1 MKAVQLLAFGGPET
15 LAVVD
20 VSVPEVGPREVLIRV
35 KASGVNFAETA
46 MRRNRYAVT
55 PPLPSILGAEVAGI
69 VQAVGAEVE
78 GVAAGD
84 RVAGSAFA
92 AGQFFGGYA
101 EYAVCGADF
110 VTPVP
115 ENLPFEHAVAL
126 MVQGLTALYI
136 LERAPATSKQVLVS
150 AAAGGVG
157 SLLVQL
163 ARRGGARQVIAA
175 ASTEDK
181 RAFARSLGADAAVDY
196 TASGWSQAVRDLTG
210 GAGADVIY
218 ESVGGAVTGES
229 LKALAPLGQVV
240 IFGSLNILEFNLGVP
255 ELLGLIFQ
263 NQSITGFATVPLLT
277 PQGLR
282 DGLTRLFTMAA
293 SGDLKVTIGGVFPL
307 ERAGEAHRALE
318 LRQTRGKIVL
328 VP

>member
-15 LAVVD
+15 LVVVD
-20 VSVPEVGPREVLIRV
+20 VPVPEIGPRDVLIRV

-46 MRRNRYAVT
+46 MRQNRYAMT

-69 VQAVGAEVE
+69 VEAVGSEVA
-78 GVAAGD
+78 GLAIGD

-101 EYAVCGADF
+101 EYMVCGADF

-115 ENLPFEHAVAL
+115 EDLPFEHAVAL
-126 MVQGLTALYI
+126 MVQGLTAFHL
-136 LERAPATSKQVLVS
+136 LERAPAIGKQVLVS

-181 RAFARSLGADAAVDY
+181 RDFARSLGADAAIDY
-196 TASGWSQAVRDLTG
+196 TADGWSRAARDLTG
-210 GAGADVIY
+210 GNGADVIY

-229 LKALAPLGQVV
+229 LKALAPLGQMV
-240 IFGSLNILEFNLGVP
+240 IFGSLNILDFNLGVP

-263 NQSITGFATVPLLT
+263 NQSVTGFATVPLLT
-277 PQGLR
+277 PQSLR
-282 DGLTRLFTMAA
+282 DGLTHLFTLAA
-293 SGDLKVTIGGVFPL
+293 SGELKVTIGGAFSL
-307 ERAGEAHRALE
+307 EQAGEAHRALE
-318 LRQTRGKIVL
+318 SRQTRGKIVL

>member
-15 LAVVD
+15 LAVVE
-20 VSVPEVGPREVLIRV
+20 VPVPEVGPRDVLIRV

-46 MRRNRYAVT
+46 MRQNRYAVT

-69 VQAVGAEVE
+69 VEAVGS
-78 GVAAGD
+78 GVAGFAVGD

-101 EYAVCGADF
+101 EYAVCGADY

-115 ENLPFEHAVAL
+115 DGLPFEQAVAL
-126 MVQGLTALYI
+126 MVQGLTALY
-136 LERAPATSKQVLVS
+136 LLDRAPATGKQVLVS

-163 ARRGGARQVIAA
+163 AKRAGARQVIAA

-181 RAFARSLGADAAVDY
+181 RDFARTLGADSAVDY

-229 LKALAPLGQVV
+229 LKALAPLGQIV
-240 IFGSLNILEFNLGVP
+240 IFGSLNILDFNLGVS

-277 PQGLR
+277 PEGLR
-282 DGLTRLFTMAA
+282 EGLARLFALAA
-293 SGDLKVTIGGVFPL
+293 SNDLKVTIGGAFPL
-307 ERAGEAHRALE
+307 EQAGDAHRALE
-318 LRQTRGKIVL
+318 SRQSRGKIVL
-328 VP
+328 IP